1 VTQVTFNGVNRG
13 RLSSVPSPIA
23 SQFVGLPFIFNIT
36 IAAPFRG
43 LINTARSFVDPSLLI
58 RQHLGEGVVPAL
70 QNKLAVQPAESDTV
84 QTGGRK

>member
-1 VTQVTFNGVNRG
+1 
-13 RLSSVPSPIA
+13 
-23 SQFVGLPFIFNIT
+23 
-36 IAAPFRG
+36 
-43 LINTARSFVDPSLLI
+43 LLI